1 MKHIKLFES
10 FLLEGTG
17 LVTGKYDIDRLVDFL
32 IKIPMTEATDGIAA
46 AVIQTK
52 GTYGD
57 REIFICL
64 RGKSAQASG
73 LSSYHTRTIT
83 IHSFPGQDIYQMR
96 MVLSHELSHM
106 LDIGVKIIDTKY
118 PDHMFDINL
127 NLKRLSKEALFKKYI
142 SDETEREAW
151 SSGLVYVINSLL
163 IEHPEKIEAVK
174 ELIRKKD
181 WHIEKV
187 FPEIQNIINDLS
199 DVFSSYGKIR
209 ERFFKRLAAAIIT
222 HKKGEMIDIKAV
234 IVDDSDDE
242 RRIRVKPI
250 KPEGYSGFSGY
261 YTGSY
266 EPTPEVKK
274 YEKDLSLYND
284 GIETIERNKLVKKA
298 ADEMNIETVTFESKI
313 LWDILLR

>member
-1 MKHIKLFES
+1 MGYSI
-10 FLLEGTG
+10 
-17 LVTGKYDIDRLVDFL
+17 
-32 IKIPMTEATDGIAA
+32 
-46 AVIQTK
+46 
-52 GTYGD
+52 
-57 REIFICL
+57 
-64 RGKSAQASG
+64 
-73 LSSYHTRTIT
+73 YHTRTIT

-106 LDIGVKIIDTKY
+106 LDIGVKIMDTKY
-118 PDHMFDINL
+118 PDHILDINL
-127 NLKRLSKEALFKKYI
+127 NSKRLSNEALFKKYI

-151 SSGLVYVINSLL
+151 PSGLVYVINSLL

-187 FPEIQNIINDLS
+187 FPEIQNIINYIS

-209 ERFFKRLAAAIIT
+209 ERFFKRLAAAIIE

-234 IVDDSDDE
+234 IVDDSDKE
-242 RRIRVKPI
+242 RIIRVKPI
-250 KPEGYSGFSGY
+250 KPEGFRFNNY
-261 YTGSY
+261 YA
-266 EPTPEVKK
+266 TPEDLK

-284 GIETIERNKLVKKA
+284 GIRTIERNKLVKKA
-298 ADEMNIETVTFESKI
+298 ADEMNIETVTLKSKI

>member
-1 MKHIKLFES
+1 
-10 FLLEGTG
+10 
-17 LVTGKYDIDRLVDFL
+17 
-32 IKIPMTEATDGIAA
+32 
-46 AVIQTK
+46 
-52 GTYGD
+52 
-57 REIFICL
+57 
-64 RGKSAQASG
+64 
-73 LSSYHTRTIT
+73 
-83 IHSFPGQDIYQMR
+83 
-96 MVLSHELSHM
+96 
-106 LDIGVKIIDTKY
+106 
-118 PDHMFDINL
+118 
-127 NLKRLSKEALFKKYI
+127 
-142 SDETEREAW
+142 
-151 SSGLVYVINSLL
+151 VINSLL

-242 RRIRVKPI
+242 RIIRVKPI

-266 EPTPEVKK
+266 EPTPEVEK